1 MYDLGSS
8 NMDRRAIDEQVERLL
23 SSPTFANKGQVR
35 KLLNVLYQNMDS
47 EATLKPDDVIKE
59 LWPTEIKTKRSADVA
74 TEVNRL
80 RHALKSYYEQ
90 EGTDDPITILFPNR
104 AATAGE
110 SAHKTRWIAAK
121 IREGAESS
129 GAGDPGPRPGA
140 SRQKAEDRGRRGR
153 IGRAWHFSVS
163 PGPSLLPVSSASV
176 RAHGR
181 YEAADFRRC
190 GRSCGARIFPMA
202 SAPTGTTTRRCGAHT
217 YGLQILRVKVIPAFF
232 FLIHVLELP

>member
-1 MYDLGSS
+1 
-8 NMDRRAIDEQVERLL
+8 MDRRAIDEQVERLL

-90 EGTDDPITILFPNR
+90 EGTENHRNHPFHLPNR

-129 GAGDPGPRPGA
+129 GAAETLDRDLVHPGKKRKIAAAAAVLAVLGISAIPGPEPPPRILSLSSGA
-140 SRQKAEDRGRRGR
+140 WTVRGCG
-153 IGRAWHFSVS
+153 FST
-163 PGPSLLPVSSASV
+163 L
-176 RAHGR
+176 R
-181 YEAADFRRC
+181 